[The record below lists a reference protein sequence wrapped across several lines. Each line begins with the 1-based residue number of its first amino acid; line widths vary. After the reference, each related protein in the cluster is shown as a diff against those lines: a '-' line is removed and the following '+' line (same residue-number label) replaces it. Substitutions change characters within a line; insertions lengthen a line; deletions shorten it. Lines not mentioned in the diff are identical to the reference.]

1 MSQFTELA
9 NDLKATPERA
19 EQLLD
24 EYIEKT
30 IRTNQELEF
39 ISSALTRALKLFETV
54 KADLETTPE
63 LLPPAIATGNALAMA
78 DRAVKKLAQQLQ
90 SVTST

>member
-63 LLPPAIATGNALAMA
+63 FFPSVIATGNALAMA

-90 SVTST
+90 SVIST